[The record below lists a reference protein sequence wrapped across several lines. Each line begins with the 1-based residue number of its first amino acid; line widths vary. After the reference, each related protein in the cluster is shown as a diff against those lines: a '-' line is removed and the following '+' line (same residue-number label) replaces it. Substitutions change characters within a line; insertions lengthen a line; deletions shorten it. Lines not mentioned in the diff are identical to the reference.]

1 MFERHIM
8 TISSMVTETPD
19 ITTLYLEPKIE
30 AFPGQYLM
38 VWIPGVDE
46 IPMSLSSI
54 EDKTSISVRIV
65 GDATKALAKLDQGD
79 RIGVRGP
86 LGNGYRIEGFKPL
99 LIGGGSGIASL
110 VPLAEKMV
118 AIGLAPTFLIGARNS
133 DQLLFKDRLR
143 KLIGKKLKIATDDGS
158 EGYHGYVSNLATSM
172 INEMDYD
179 SIYICGPELM
189 IVKVFE
195 AAERM
200 NLKIQVSM
208 ERLCKCAVGLCGS
221 CAVGPFRVCKD
232 GPIFDR
238 EMLKAIKDEFGKLRM
253 DASGRTIKVEH

>member
-1 MFERHIM
+1 MFEHQIM
-8 TISSMVTETPD
+8 RISSTVRETPD

-30 AFPGQYLM
+30 ANPGQYLM

-46 IPMSLSSI
+46 IPMSLSTI

-65 GDATKALAKLDQGD
+65 GDATKALAELNQGD

-86 LGNGYRIEGFKPL
+86 LGTGYSIEGLKPL
-99 LIGGGSGIASL
+99 IIGGGSGIASL
-110 VPLAEKMV
+110 APLAEKMV
-118 AIGLAPTFLIGARNS
+118 TIGLNPTLLIGARSS
-133 DQLLFKDRLR
+133 DQLLFKDRFS
-143 KLIGKKLKIATDDGS
+143 KLIGKRLKIATDDGT
-158 EGYHGYVSNLATSM
+158 EGYHGYVSNLATTM

-179 SIYICGPELM
+179 SIYACGPELM

-200 NLKIQVSM
+200 NINIQVSM
-208 ERLCKCAVGLCGS
+208 ERLCKCAIGLCGS

-232 GPIFDR
+232 GPIFDI
-238 EMLKAIKDEFGKLRM
+238 EMLRAIKDEFGKLRM
-253 DASGRTIKVEH
+253 DASGREIKVEH

>member
-1 MFERHIM
+1 MFKRHLM
-8 TISSMVTETPD
+8 TISSTVKETPD

-30 AFPGQYLM
+30 AYPGQYLM

-65 GDATKALAKLDQGD
+65 GDATKALAKLNQGD

-86 LGNGYRIEGFKPL
+86 FGNGYRIEGSKPL
-99 LIGGGSGIASL
+99 IIGGGSGIASL
-110 VPLAEKMV
+110 VPLTEKMV
-118 AIGLAPTFLIGARNS
+118 AIGLNPTFVIGARNS

-143 KLIGKKLKIATDDGS
+143 KLIGPNLKIATDDGS
-158 EGYHGYVSNLATSM
+158 EGYHGYVSNLAITM

-189 IVKVFE
+189 IIRVFE
-195 AAERM
+195 AVECL
-200 NLKIQVSM
+200 NLNIQVSM

-238 EMLKAIKDEFGKLRM
+238 EMLKTIKDEFGKLRL
-253 DASGRTIKVEH
+253 DASGRAIKVEH

>member
-8 TISSMVTETPD
+8 RISSTVKETPD

-30 AFPGQYLM
+30 ANPGQYLM

-54 EDKTSISVRIV
+54 KDKTSISVRIV
-65 GDATKALAKLDQGD
+65 GDATKALAKLNQGD

-86 LGNGYRIEGFKPL
+86 LGNGYRIEGVKPL
-99 LIGGGSGIASL
+99 IIGGGSGIASL
-110 VPLAEKMV
+110 VPLAEKMET
-118 AIGLAPTFLIGARNS
+118 IGLNPTFLIGARNS
-133 DQLLFKDRLR
+133 DQLLFKDRLS
-143 KLIGKKLKIATDDGS
+143 KLIGKRLKIATDDGS
-158 EGYHGYVSNLATSM
+158 EGYHGYVTNLATTM
-172 INEMDYD
+172 ISEMNYD

-189 IVKVFE
+189 VVKVFE
-195 AAERM
+195 AAECM

-221 CAVGPFRVCKD
+221 CAVGPYRVCKD
-232 GPIFDR
+232 GPIFDI
-238 EMLKAIKDEFGKLRM
+238 EMLMVIKDEFGKLRM
-253 DASGRTIKVEH
+253 DASGRVIKIEH